1 MADINPDG
9 KKMILSIDGGGMRGA
24 IVCAML
30 AELEKMTGV
39 PTHEQFDMVAGTST
53 GAIIAAGLGIGM
65 SAQDLL
71 DRIYKDR
78 LPNAFREQDGL
89 KRWLRYLF
97 GGLRHFYDL
106 EPFRRALQKFVE
118 GKTIGDLKAPIV
130 FMTTKDVRTGNT
142 YYVVSR
148 GPGSKTFA
156 RWPVSG
162 AVAASGAAPMFF
174 PPVLGNLIDGGVG
187 PYGNPCL
194 AATIEAMEYI
204 SQEDPDYRTGNVIH
218 FSLGTGYLPNTYP
231 DGAAS
236 RFWLKEWVTYII
248 AASLDESYLQQ
259 VFTTRSIFKDK
270 IDFRRYNP
278 YLQADSVTKALGI
291 PLKNRPDPARLNL
304 DSYGDEDVRLM
315 EDIGR
320 AYANKVNWMQ
330 PDYVPWVES
339 GADKGKGRDG
349 GHPLPAVKPVD
360 WAKAGY
366 R

>member
-1 MADINPDG
+1 VDINPDG
-9 KKMILSIDGGGMRGA
+9 KKMILSIDGGGMRGV
-24 IVCAML
+24 IVVAML
-30 AELEKMTGV
+30 AELERMTGI
-39 PTHEQFDMVAGTST
+39 PTYEQFDMVAGTST

-71 DRIYKDR
+71 DRVYKER
-78 LPNAFREQDGL
+78 LPAAFRQQDGF
-89 KRWLRYLF
+89 KRWLRFLF
-97 GGLRHFYDL
+97 TGLRYFYDL
-106 EPFRRALQKFVE
+106 EPFRVALQQFVE
-118 GKTIGDLKAPIV
+118 GKTISDLKAPIV
-130 FMTTKDVRTGNT
+130 FLTTKDVRTGNT

-148 GPGSKTFA
+148 GPGSKPFA

-162 AVAASGAAPMFF
+162 AVAASGAAPIFF

-218 FSLGTGYLPNTYP
+218 FSLGTGYLPNLFE

-236 RFWLKEWVTYII
+236 RFWLKSWVTYII

-259 VFTTRSIFKDK
+259 VFTTRSIFKDR

-278 YLQADSVTKALGI
+278 YLFAPSVSKELGI
-291 PLKNRPDPARLNL
+291 PLKDRPDPAKFSL
-304 DSYGDEDVRLM
+304 DSYGDADVRLM

-320 AYANKVNWMQ
+320 AYANKVDWLK

-339 GADKGKGRDG
+339 GADKGMGKDG
-349 GHPLPAVKPVD
+349 GHPLPTIKPVD
-360 WAKAGY
+360 WAKSGY
-366 R
+366 W